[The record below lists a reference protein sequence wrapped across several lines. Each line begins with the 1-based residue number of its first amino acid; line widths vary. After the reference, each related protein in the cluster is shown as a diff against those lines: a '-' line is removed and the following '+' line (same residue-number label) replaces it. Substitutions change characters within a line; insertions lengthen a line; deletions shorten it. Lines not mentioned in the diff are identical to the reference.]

1 MPGNSFYAMSTNQYS
16 QRIIYMADKDLE
28 EYLCECQPKNQHK
41 TSEPVWRIRKITY
54 DANERI
60 IAITWAN
67 RSKDF
72 SFICNQAEMY
82 NYD

>member
-1 MPGNSFYAMSTNQYS
+1 MLGEGFFGRSTSQYS
-16 QRIIYMADKDLE
+16 QRIIYMVDKDLE
-28 EYLCECQPKNQHK
+28 EYICESHPKNQHR
-41 TSEPVWRIRKITY
+41 TGEPVWRIRKITY
-54 DANERI
+54 DTNERI

-72 SFICNQAEMY
+72 AFICDEAEIY